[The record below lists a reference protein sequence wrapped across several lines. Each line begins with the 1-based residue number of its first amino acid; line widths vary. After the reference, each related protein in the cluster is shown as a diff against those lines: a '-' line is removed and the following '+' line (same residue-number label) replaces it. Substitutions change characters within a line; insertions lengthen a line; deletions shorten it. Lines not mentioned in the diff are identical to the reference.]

1 VWHDRAYVGFRGG
14 PIQASPGGAPVHG
27 AEQPGCND
35 TVGANEGPTRI
46 AARSIDGIPSEVAIV
61 AEGHSMLGWG
71 YFVEAG
77 RDETRGC
84 RLGGP
89 VQITGPVRAGLGL
102 LNVSVA
108 DTTVRLHHLL
118 HGAAQIFPDGHTRFD
133 GLSRRGFPYIAEGQR
148 VRVDARFCKVSGSIG
163 TKIVARRISP
173 AGPIVAPSTA
183 EDVLGADWR
192 GRPDDA
198 IVAAHG
204 YGWEAGVALLLAAA
218 VGAMVLAR
226 RRSRRPR
233 TG

>member
-1 VWHDRAYVGFRGG
+1 
-14 PIQASPGGAPVHG
+14 
-27 AEQPGCND
+27 
-35 TVGANEGPTRI
+35 
-46 AARSIDGIPSEVAIV
+46 
-61 AEGHSMLGWG
+61 M
-71 YFVEAG
+71 
-77 RDETRGC
+77 
-84 RLGGP
+84 
-89 VQITGPVRAGLGL
+89 QITGPARAGLGL
-102 LNVSVA
+102 LNVSVD

-118 HGAAQIFPDGHTRFD
+118 HGAAQISPDGHTRFD

-148 VRVDARFCKVSGSIG
+148 VRVDARFCKVPGSIG

-226 RRSRRPR
+226 RRSRRSR

>member
-1 VWHDRAYVGFRGG
+1 
-14 PIQASPGGAPVHG
+14 
-27 AEQPGCND
+27 
-35 TVGANEGPTRI
+35 
-46 AARSIDGIPSEVAIV
+46 
-61 AEGHSMLGWG
+61 MLGWG

-84 RLGGP
+84 SLGGP
-89 VQITGPVRAGLGL
+89 VQITGPARAGLGL

-148 VRVDARFCKVSGSIG
+148 VRVDARFCKVPGSTG

-192 GRPDDA
+192 GRPG
-198 IVAAHG
+198 IVSRTTRGHG
-204 YGWEAGVALLLAAA
+204 LAVGIVVLLAALGIGTA
-218 VGAMVLAR
+218 LVRHR
-226 RRSRRPR
+226 RRSLPPG